1 MLYINKIT
9 SDSVVD
15 FAGEELKKYLRMMM
29 PKLPDIVVSYAPK
42 AKDGFRLGLMEDLG
56 LDTSDIADP
65 SLDDCV
71 YIETEETGGIIAG
84 SNPRSVLFAV
94 YEYLKKN
101 GCRWLYPGIDG
112 EYIPL
117 KSIEP
122 ITYRHV
128 ADMRFR
134 GPCIEGAVSQNVLL
148 SFIDFMPK
156 VNLNLFSSQFFLPS
170 FFFDRYH
177 GRMYNDVTATL
188 PKEKVTGDN
197 VLQWKTAAEVEIKK
211 RGLFFRD
218 IGHGWTAEPFGF
230 DISSAWAP
238 IDDSM
243 YTSEDYKYC
252 AMQNGERK
260 LHNHTPMATQFC
272 MSNPEA
278 RRIVAKFIADYAEN
292 HPYVDFPHVTLGDA
306 TNNHCECEKC
316 QKKRVSDFYVMLLN
330 DIDEELSARNLPT
343 RISFSLYHDTFWAP
357 TSERIKNPDRFFM
370 QLAPIS
376 RTYTKTLSGEDF
388 PEPPPYHKNHNP
400 QMTSLAACI
409 PFVRE
414 WQKAA
419 FSGDPFVFEYHFWRH
434 QHLELSHVELARRI
448 FEDIEAYER
457 LGFTGMLQCGSLRSF
472 FPNGFAYYVY
482 AEKLFDTSL
491 TYDALKE
498 DYFSHAYG
506 ESWETVY
513 AYLEEI
519 YDRFGF
525 GFLEGEES
533 VDTEVSPYYDPDRA
547 KKLMSVRT
555 LSKKGIALAKERCA
569 SPVRVQVLSAK
580 LLAYHAEY
588 CDLLSSSLIHKANG
602 NEEDSLAAMDNVRAH
617 MSVSE
622 PYTEPYYDF
631 YQAIQRLTWLLE
643 EKGTKTL
650 KIT

>member
-1 MLYINKIT
+1 MLYIYKVT
-9 SDSVVD
+9 SHETVD
-15 FAGEELKKYLRMMM
+15 FAAEELKKYLRMMM
-29 PKLPDIVVSYAPK
+29 PKLPDVKIAYAPE
-42 AKDGFRLGLMEDLG
+42 AKDGFRLGLMQDLG
-56 LDTSDIADP
+56 LDVSDVADAR
-65 SLDDCV
+65 LDDCV
-71 YIETEETGGIIAG
+71 YIDTNETGGVIAG
-84 SNPRSVLFAV
+84 SNERSVLFAV
-94 YEYLKKN
+94 YEFLKKN

-117 KSIEP
+117 KNIEP
-122 ITYRHV
+122 ISYRHI

-134 GPCIEGAVSQNVLL
+134 GPCIEGAVSQSVLL
-148 SFIDFMPK
+148 SFIEFMPK
-156 VNLNLFSSQFFLPS
+156 IGLNLFASQFFLPT
-170 FFFDRYH
+170 FFYERYH
-177 GRMYNDVTATL
+177 GRMYNDVSATL
-188 PKEKVTGDN
+188 PKEKMTNDT
-197 VLQWKTAAEVEIKK
+197 VLQWKSAAECELKK
-211 RGLFFRD
+211 RGLLYRD
-218 IGHGWTAEPFGF
+218 IGHGWTATPFGF

-238 IDDSM
+238 VDDSM
-243 YTSEDYKYC
+243 YTDEDLKYC

-306 TNNHCECEKC
+306 TNNHCECPEC
-316 QKKRVSDFYVMLLN
+316 QKLNVADHYVMLLN
-330 DIDEELSARNLPT
+330 DLDEELTSRGMDTL
-343 RISFSLYHDTFWAP
+343 ISFSLYLDTLWAP
-357 TSERIKNPDRFFM
+357 LQERIKNPKRFFM
-370 QLAPIS
+370 QLAPIT
-376 RTYTKTLSGEDF
+376 RTYTRTLSGEPF
-388 PEPPPYHKNHNP
+388 PEVPAFKRNKNVPPP
-400 QMTSLAACI
+400 SLDAFI
-409 PFVRE
+409 PYLRE
-414 WQKAA
+414 WQKSA

-434 QHLELSHVELARRI
+434 QHLELSHVNLAERI
-448 FEDIEAYER
+448 FEDIEAYKS
-457 LGFTGMLQCGSLRSF
+457 LGFNGMLQCGSLRSF

-482 AEKLFDTSL
+482 GEKLFNTSL
-491 TYDALKE
+491 SYEALKE

-506 ESWETVY
+506 EGWQEVY
-513 AYLEEI
+513 SYLEEI

-525 GFLEGEES
+525 GFLEGEETK
-533 VDTEVSPYYDPDRA
+533 DMDISPYYDPDRA

-555 LSKKGIALAKERCA
+555 LCKKGIALAKERCA

-643 EKGTKTL
+643 ERGKKVL
-650 KIT
+650 QIQ

>member
-1 MLYINKIT
+1 MLYIYKVT
-9 SDSVVD
+9 SHETVD
-15 FAGEELKKYLRMMM
+15 FAAEELKKYLRMMM
-29 PKLPDIVVSYAPK
+29 PKLPDVHICYQPD
-42 AKDGFRLGLMEDLG
+42 AKDGFRLGLMQDLG
-56 LDTSDIADP
+56 LDISDVADAR
-65 SLDDCV
+65 LDDCV
-71 YIETEETGGIIAG
+71 YIDTNETGGVIAG
-84 SNPRSVLFAV
+84 SNERSVLFAV
-94 YEYLKKN
+94 YEFLKKN

-117 KSIEP
+117 KNIDPVS
-122 ITYRHV
+122 YRHI

-134 GPCIEGAVSQNVLL
+134 GPCIEGAVSQSVLL
-148 SFIDFMPK
+148 SFIEFMPK
-156 VNLNLFSSQFFLPS
+156 ANLNLFSSQFFLPT
-170 FFFDRYH
+170 FFYERYH
-177 GRMYNDVTATL
+177 GRMYNDVSATL
-188 PKEKVTGDN
+188 PKEKMTNDT
-197 VLQWKTAAEVEIKK
+197 VLQWKSAAECELKK
-211 RGLFFRD
+211 RGLLYRD
-218 IGHGWTAEPFGF
+218 IGHGWTATPFGF

-448 FEDIEAYER
+448 FEDIEAYKR

-472 FPNGFAYYVY
+472 FPNGFAYYLY

-506 ESWETVY
+506 EGWQEVY
-513 AYLEEI
+513 SYLEEI

-525 GFLEGEES
+525 GFLEGEETK
-533 VDTEVSPYYDPDRA
+533 DMDISPYYDPDRA

-555 LSKKGIALAKERCA
+555 LCKKGIALAKERCA
-569 SPVRVQVLSAK
+569 SPVRVQVLSAR

-643 EKGTKTL
+643 ERGKKVL
-650 KIT
+650 QIQ